1 MSSSQLPNT
10 AIPKPLPEDDD
21 DVSWALQ
28 TAAVQWGRGAYQD
41 AIVWLRRA
49 AESAIEGAKWSRA
62 ADLNAMATRL
72 EKQLSRIP
80 GAAPSLPPSTAP
92 QPAIQPSFPAPSPSS
107 QPLPGLG

>member
-41 AIVWLRRA
+41 ALVWLRRA
-49 AESAIEGAKWSRA
+49 AESAIELNAWSRG
-62 ADLNAMATRL
+62 ADLNATATRL
-72 EKQLSRIP
+72 EKLLVQSQSGAPPSSIP
-80 GAAPSLPPSTAP
+80 VGAPSIRPAHSGPPS
-92 QPAIQPSFPAPSPSS
+92 
-107 QPLPGLG
+107 

>member
-1 MSSSQLPNT
+1 MSSSLLPAS

-49 AESAIEGAKWSRA
+49 AESAIESAKWSRA

-80 GAAPSLPPSTAP
+80 AAPSVAPSTSP
-92 QPAIQPSFPAPSPSS
+92 RPAILPSFP
-107 QPLPGLG
+107 